1 MRRFCSSSDAVKIS
15 LPSLLTIFYEDVLI
29 DKAVDALVR
38 NTYCERSQSSAPF
51 AQPILSLRTARQ
63 ASPVR
68 SIEGG
73 ARTNNNVFISETPF
87 KIIAGTLWLINGL
100 FKSLTWFFTF
110 NLDYVIMLLFMLI
123 ARLYLCDMWRSL
135 LALSWIPSLGTAWAG
150 CLISW

>member
-73 ARTNNNVFISETPF
+73 ARTNKNVFISETPF

-100 FKSLTWFFTF
+100 FKSLT
-110 NLDYVIMLLFMLI
+110 
-123 ARLYLCDMWRSL
+123 
-135 LALSWIPSLGTAWAG
+135 
-150 CLISW
+150 